1 MKKEKKKKKKK
12 AVLVF
17 MLYILLGSLVL
28 TLLKEPAVL
37 KKGQGGEGTGIFSG
51 SY

>member
-1 MKKEKKKKKKK
+1 MF
-12 AVLVF
+12 LSS
-17 MLYILLGSLVL
+17 ISLFLFL
-28 TLLKEPAVL
+28 THIIWKSKEPAVL